1 MEKESL
7 ENLIAQLIDVSA
19 TVAYHYKDTEFHHF
33 DEDGAK
39 DEDHIYHDLERMD
52 MLCDKLLD
60 TDVWKKWL
68 VR

>member
-19 TVAYHYKDTEFHHF
+19 TVAYHYKDIEYH
-33 DEDGAK
+33 DYEVGECE
-39 DEDHIYHDLERMD
+39 DEDHIFHDLERMD

-68 VR
+68 VK